1 MINRLLAILVAALPL
16 VSNAQ
21 LAVGEWELFNAY
33 DGVSNYGN
41 NSLNDKFVGYRLVDT
56 PHKVYY
62 VSQNGLFSYD
72 KDTQETYAFSAINK
86 LSDSVVKGIWYNE
99 SGKYIFVAYESGNID
114 LIYDDGKIVNLP
126 DIKDA
131 TLTSSKTIND
141 VAFDNDRIYV
151 ATEFGIVIFDD
162 KQHYVVDSGIYKI
175 SVNTLAIVEDYLV
188 MLSNDVNCP
197 KDKAGILSY
206 ISTNERINNLNKFT
220 PFPWNYGWQGYSN
233 SLRLL
238 KDNKVIVRARRE
250 KSNYQL
256 SCVELNF
263 EKRTA
268 QMTWLYEKPVDYPVK
283 LKDGSYYVKGDKEI
297 IYINTD
303 GTVDVADLPS
313 PLPDQA
319 IAMYDKPGLLWTAN
333 SKGIAQFDITT
344 SPVTVKKDYSQLNLL
359 NLREANKLKISPS
372 NRLYINQMTKSNILG
387 TGTWWLQ
394 KTSILDN
401 GTFSDVTATNV
412 TNLNKQGPAGSMGEK
427 IIRDVCD
434 VIEDPDDPNT
444 YYAATIW
451 EGVFKLTK
459 DAEGNYVESA
469 HYYINNSPIAKSIEN
484 MVLVSAINF
493 DKFGNLWLVNGRGD
507 LKPNPSQYPIY
518 VLPAAA
524 RKKDVVTASDWITIP
539 VSNFGSG
546 FDPRILVCQKSNMI
560 FVLDGAYGTR
570 ILAYDTKGTAS
581 FDDDTYYVWEK
592 WTDQDGKEL
601 TQGRATSI
609 IEDFNGKVW
618 IGTAN
623 GIIEIS
629 NPANATNPN
638 MVFNRLKVPRRD
650 GSGFADYLLDTQQ
663 VLSLAV
669 DGSNRKW
676 AGTQSSGLFYISAD
690 GDEIIESHDIDNS
703 VLTDNCIY
711 ALACDKNGSD
721 VFVATP
727 DGVFRYN
734 GKVAPGADDYSN
746 VYAFPNPVRPDYTG
760 WITIKGLIDGSR
772 VKIADASG
780 SVFLDTVS
788 EGGMVTWDGCNRN
801 GERVRTGV
809 YYVYASKSGDGVNT
823 QGAVT
828 KILVVN

>member
-151 ATEFGIVIFDD
+151 ATEFGIVIFND
-162 KQHYVVDSGIYKI
+162 KEHYVIDSGIYKFGVR
-175 SVNTLAIVEDYLV
+175 SLAVVQGNLV
-188 MLSNDVNCP
+188 IYSDDGNCP
-197 KDKAGILSY
+197 NSHRYYLHYLPIG
-206 ISTNERINNLNKFT
+206 ERVNNFNKFIQ
-220 PFPWNYGWQGYSN
+220 FSSWNYGWVSFAN

-238 KDNKVIVRARRE
+238 KDNKIILRTRRD
-250 KSNYQL
+250 KSDYQL
-256 SCVELNF
+256 ASIELDF
-263 EKRTA
+263 DKLTA
-268 QMTWLYEKPVDYPVK
+268 KMTWLYEKSVDYPVK
-283 LKDGSYYVKGDKEI
+283 LKDGRYYAKGDKEI
-297 IYINTD
+297 VYVNTD
-303 GTVDVADLPS
+303 GTVEVAALPA

-319 IAMYDKPGLLWTAN
+319 IAMSDGPESLWTA
-333 SKGIAQFDITT
+333 SGKGLAQLDITT
-344 SPVTVKKDYSQLNLL
+344 TPVTVKKDYSQLNLL
-359 NLREANKLKISPS
+359 NLREANKLTYSPS
-372 NRLYINQMTKSNILG
+372 NRLYINQMTKSNVLG

-394 KTSILDN
+394 RTSVLDD
-401 GTFSDVTATNV
+401 GKFTDVTATYV
-412 TNLNKQGPAGSMGEK
+412 KKLNRQAPCPDEST
-427 IIRDVCD
+427 IRDVSD
-434 VIEDPDDPNT
+434 VVEDPDDPDT
-444 YYAATIW
+444 YYAASVW

-459 DAEGNYVESA
+459 NAEGNYVESA

-560 FVLDGAYGTR
+560 FILDGAYGTR
-570 ILAYDTKGTAS
+570 ILAYDTKGTPS
-581 FDDDTYYVWEK
+581 FDDDTYHVWEK

-663 VLSLAV
+663 VISLAV

-734 GKVAPGADDYSN
+734 SKVAPGADDYSN